1 MSETSKSKNAIEDIE
16 DIKSY
21 QEQKEDPKI
30 EEKHS
35 TIPKQTT
42 INTS

>member
-1 MSETSKSKNAIEDIE
+1 MSETSKSKNAIEETE
-16 DIKSY
+16 DIKSN
-21 QEQKEDPKI
+21 QEQKEDSKI

-35 TIPKQTT
+35 TIPKQTS